1 MRTLIFAAACA
12 LAAMTGGAN
21 AASLCNCCES
31 GTEASC
37 AAVCAP
43 VKPAPGQCVATVDFA
58 GTPVIAEGVNPLYS
72 VPLRN
77 LWIGS
82 PNRNQLEDFRR
93 LLELARKGVEKDR
106 KMALKQR
113 RQGKIDAAAAAAAAK
128 RYDEA
133 IVNYYLGLRSYRDA
147 FDGS

>member
-1 MRTLIFAAACA
+1 
-12 LAAMTGGAN
+12 
-21 AASLCNCCES
+21 
-31 GTEASC
+31 
-37 AAVCAP
+37 
-43 VKPAPGQCVATVDFA
+43 
-58 GTPVIAEGVNPLYS
+58 

-82 PNRNQLEDFRR
+82 PNRKQLEAFRR